1 MLVLDFD
8 VTIGGIVEL
17 EMQTANEYKIVTSKT
32 NLFCLDRCQRCKII
46 LSNPFETQQ
55 KMWAINS

>member
-55 KMWAINS
+55 KM